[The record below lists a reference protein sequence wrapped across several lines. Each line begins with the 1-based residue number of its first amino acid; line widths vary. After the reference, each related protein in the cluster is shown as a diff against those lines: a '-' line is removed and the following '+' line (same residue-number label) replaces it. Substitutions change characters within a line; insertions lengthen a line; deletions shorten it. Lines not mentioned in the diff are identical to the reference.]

1 MEEYVHDRLIIIDAP
16 RGFMTSTTELD
27 ETWMNKVVLSNGQI
41 GRIGSNGRPD
51 AAAGHS
57 IIAG

>member
-1 MEEYVHDRLIIIDAP
+1 MEEYVHDKLIVIDAP
-16 RGFMTSTTELD
+16 GGFMTSTTELD
-27 ETWMNKVVLSNGQI
+27 ETWMNKVVSSNGQI
-41 GRIGSNGRPD
+41 CLIGSNGRPD